1 MPKPWIE
8 LKEARGKK
16 VKRMTVEFDP
26 DYNCVTVEFTDD
38 DRLQQVYFADGDLF
52 SALTTAV
59 RSTKGQS
66 QSGIAWFALTPVA
79 DACAVTATVEQQG
92 YIAVQNASLLS
103 PAVAVNQHG
112 AGVISFGLT
121 GPNSFPSSAY
131 VQLSKHSAKTAV
143 HLAAA
148 GFAPEDGFSGY
159 LFYGGNG
166 IARWGDYSGATVGS
180 DGDLWFATEYITRRP
195 RTFLANWGTFI
206 GTVPG
211 H

>member
-1 MPKPWIE
+1 
-8 LKEARGKK
+8 
-16 VKRMTVEFDP
+16 
-26 DYNCVTVEFTDD
+26 
-38 DRLQQVYFADGDLF
+38 
-52 SALTTAV
+52 
-59 RSTKGQS
+59 
-66 QSGIAWFALTPVA
+66 
-79 DACAVTATVEQQG
+79 
-92 YIAVQNASLLS
+92 
-103 PAVAVNQHG
+103 
-112 AGVISFGLT
+112 VISFGLT